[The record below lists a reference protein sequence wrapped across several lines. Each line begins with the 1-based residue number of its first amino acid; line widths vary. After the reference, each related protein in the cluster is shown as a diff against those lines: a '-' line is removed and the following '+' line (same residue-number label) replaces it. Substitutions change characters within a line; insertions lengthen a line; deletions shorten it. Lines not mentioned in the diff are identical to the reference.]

1 MARISSLPFNDFNDD
16 FEKNDILKNA
26 VDSIE
31 YAVCII
37 DNKSYVRYVNSYFT
51 KILNISE
58 FEIVNRKIFKV
69 INNEIISSSIK
80 SKINKTGL
88 VKGNDGKM
96 FKVSTTA
103 IYNKDNEYNGVV
115 VIYSNTDDIKS
126 KISRLKRD
134 IDIENPYPTIISNNN
149 KFILE
154 LKKAYKA
161 SKTNATILITG
172 ESGTGKEIIANEI
185 HNSSKRKG
193 KKFVAVN
200 CGAIPENLIESYL
213 FGHKKGA
220 FTGAQ
225 SDKIGKFEYTNGG
238 TIFLDEIGELPLRM
252 QVKLLRVIQERKI
265 SPIGSNDL
273 IDIDVRIIAATNSNL
288 KNMIKNKIF
297 REDLYYRLN
306 VIPLDLIPLRCRIDD
321 ISLLIKYFKN
331 KYIKANEIS
340 NIEISGEAMNA
351 LCEYEWPGNIRE
363 LKNVVERLIVLSED
377 NYIDFFD
384 LPSSITN
391 YYGEI
396 KSKKVDYL
404 INYNVGND
412 IESFDVY
419 EKEIYK
425 IAYEKYGSFNKAAK
439 VLGVTH
445 KTVASKLRKYNLI

>member
-1 MARISSLPFNDFNDD
+1 MAHISSLPFNDFNDD

-26 VDSIE
+26 VNSIE
-31 YAVCII
+31 HAVCII
-37 DNKSYVRYVNSYFT
+37 DEKSYVRYVNNYFT
-51 KILNISE
+51 KLLNISE
-58 FEIVNRKIFKV
+58 FEIVNRKFFKV
-69 INNEIISSSIK
+69 ISNEIISSSIK
-80 SKINKTGL
+80 SKMNKTGII
-88 VKGNDGKM
+88 KGNNGKT
-96 FKVSTTA
+96 FRVSTNV
-103 IYNKDNEYNGVV
+103 IYNNNDNYNGVV
-115 VIYSNTDDIKS
+115 VIYSNSNTIES
-126 KISRLKRD
+126 KISKLKRD
-134 IDIENPYPTIISNNN
+134 TSVKNPYPVIISNNN
-149 KFILE
+149 RFILE

-185 HNSSKRKG
+185 HKSSKRKG
-193 KKFVAVN
+193 ERFVAVN
-200 CGAIPENLIESYL
+200 CGAIPEKLIESYL
-213 FGHKKGA
+213 FGYKKGS
-220 FTGAQ
+220 FTGAK
-225 SDKIGKFEYTNGG
+225 SDKVGKFEYANGG
-238 TIFLDEIGELPLRM
+238 TLFLDDIGELPLRM
-252 QVKLLRVIQERKI
+252 QVKLLRVIEERKI

-288 KNMIKNKIF
+288 INMIKNKTF

-331 KYIKANEIS
+331 KYIKANEVS
-340 NIEISGEAMNA
+340 DIEISDEAMNA

-377 NYIDFFD
+377 DYIDFFD

-391 YYGEI
+391 YYGEM

-419 EKEIYK
+419 EKEIYR

-445 KTVASKLRKYNLI
+445 KTVASKLRKYELI